1 MVAATLTKDNE
12 VRMIGMLKDIC
23 GPIIAETIEAHMAP
37 MREQYDKF
45 LAGKN
50 IITSEVPQDGVASA
64 LAHVNAL
71 VRQAGGAVSAPPH
84 QLAKV
89 DQVTRMIRAIAAG
102 KGIVSAATDWYY
114 KNYGDDPICKALA
127 ATDAT
132 AGGFLVP
139 EEMATSVIELLRPM
153 SAIRQL
159 NPITMSMTSGTFLL
173 PKLTAGSA
181 AGYIGEN
188 QNAPATQPVFGQVQM
203 VAKKLAAI
211 VPVSNDMIRR
221 TAGDTNTMIRDDL
234 VAAIAQRSDLAFIRG
249 DGTAGSPKGLK
260 FWTPSANAIACN
272 ASPVTEN
279 VINDLG
285 RLITLLMQSNVRM
298 IRPSWVM
305 APRTQIALM
314 TALDANSNYVFRQE
328 MLGGTLWGWPFATTT
343 QIPIDLTVTG
353 SAESEL
359 YLADFADVVIGETTS
374 LMLSASDT
382 AAYHDGS
389 GVVSAFSL
397 DQNVVRAIVEHDM
410 VVRHAESI
418 AYLKDVDWV
427 TVTT

>member
-1 MVAATLTKDNE
+1 
-12 VRMIGMLKDIC
+12 
-23 GPIIAETIEAHMAP
+23 
-37 MREQYDKF
+37 
-45 LAGKN
+45 
-50 IITSEVPQDGVASA
+50 
-64 LAHVNAL
+64 
-71 VRQAGGAVSAPPH
+71 
-84 QLAKV
+84 
-89 DQVTRMIRAIAAG
+89 
-102 KGIVSAATDWYY
+102 
-114 KNYGDDPICKALA
+114 
-127 ATDAT
+127 
-132 AGGFLVP
+132 
-139 EEMATSVIELLRPM
+139 
-153 SAIRQL
+153 
-159 NPITMSMTSGTFLL
+159 
-173 PKLTAGSA
+173 
-181 AGYIGEN
+181 
-188 QNAPATQPVFGQVQM
+188 
-203 VAKKLAAI
+203 
-211 VPVSNDMIRR
+211 
-221 TAGDTNTMIRDDL
+221 
-234 VAAIAQRSDLAFIRG
+234 
-249 DGTAGSPKGLK
+249 
-260 FWTPSANAIACN
+260 
-272 ASPVTEN
+272 VTEN
-279 VINDLG
+279 VIHDLG

-343 QIPIDLTVTG
+343 QIPIDLTVTVT
-353 SAESEL
+353 AESEL